1 MKRGRNVKY
10 AVSTFITLALTF
22 LVFGIPLYFIIIN
35 SFKDRRSAGLL
46 SIDLPKIWQIFEN
59 YSEVVRDQNYMLIRA
74 FFNSTLLTILTLI
87 VLVIVCSM
95 GAYVLQR
102 RRSRHMG
109 ILNSLILMGLM
120 IPPSIM
126 TTIWIMRGIGIYKSL
141 FGMVMVESAL
151 NISFMT
157 VLYRGF
163 IGSVPREIEEAAFVD
178 GCGRLRMFFSIV
190 FPLLKPITATI
201 AVLGTI
207 IVFNDFVNPLYFLPG
222 AKNAT
227 VQLTLYNYM
236 GKFSN
241 YWNLLFADVVLI
253 SIPPFILFLLFRKQ
267 IMTGMTLGAVK
278 G

>member
-1 MKRGRNVKY
+1 MKRDRRIKSVLLTCV
-10 AVSTFITLALTF
+10 AMVLTLV
-22 LVFGIPLYFIIIN
+22 VFGLPLYFVVIN

-46 SIDLPKIWQIFEN
+46 SIGLPETLHIFEN
-59 YSEVVRDQNYMLIRA
+59 YSQVLKDQNYMLVRA
-74 FFNSTLLTILTLI
+74 FINSTMLTVFTLI
-87 VLVIVCSM
+87 VLIIVCSM
-95 GAYVLQR
+95 GSYVLQR
-102 RRSRHMG
+102 RRGRGMG
-109 ILNSLILMGLM
+109 VLNSLILMGLM
-120 IPPSIM
+120 IPPSVM
-126 TTIWIMRGIGIYKSL
+126 TSIWVMQRLGIYKSL

-163 IGSVPREIEEAAFVD
+163 IGSVPKEIEEAAFVD

-222 AKNAT
+222 AKNVT

>member
-1 MKRGRNVKY
+1 MRRGGRIKSVLLTC
-10 AVSTFITLALTF
+10 AAMILILAI
-22 LVFGIPLYFIIIN
+22 FGLPMYFVVIN
-35 SFKDRRSAGLL
+35 SFKDRRGAGLL
-46 SIDLPKIWQIFEN
+46 SIGLPQTLHVFEN
-59 YSEVVRDQNYMLIRA
+59 YSQVLKDQNYMLVRA
-74 FFNSTLLTILTLI
+74 FINSTMLTVLTLI
-87 VLVIVCSM
+87 VLIIVCSM

-102 RRSRHMG
+102 RRGRGMG
-109 ILNSLILMGLM
+109 VLNSVILMGLM
-120 IPPSIM
+120 IPPSVM
-126 TTIWIMRGIGIYKSL
+126 TSIWVMRGIGIYKSL
-141 FGMVMVESAL
+141 FGMVMIESAL

-222 AKNAT
+222 AKNVT

>member
-1 MKRGRNVKY
+1 MKLDRRIKSVLLTCI
-10 AVSTFITLALTF
+10 AMVLALA
-22 LVFGIPLYFIIIN
+22 VFGIPLYFVIIN

-46 SIDLPKIWQIFEN
+46 SMGLPESLHIFEN
-59 YSEVVRDQNYMLIRA
+59 YSQVLKDQNYMLVRA
-74 FFNSTLLTILTLI
+74 FINSTILTGLTLI
-87 VLVIVCSM
+87 VLIIVCSM

-102 RRSRHMG
+102 RRGRGMG
-109 ILNSLILMGLM
+109 VLNSLILMGLM
-120 IPPSIM
+120 IPPSVM
-126 TTIWIMRGIGIYKSL
+126 TSIWVMRGLGIYKSL

-178 GCGRLRMFFSIV
+178 GCGRLRMFFNIV

-222 AKNAT
+222 AKNVT